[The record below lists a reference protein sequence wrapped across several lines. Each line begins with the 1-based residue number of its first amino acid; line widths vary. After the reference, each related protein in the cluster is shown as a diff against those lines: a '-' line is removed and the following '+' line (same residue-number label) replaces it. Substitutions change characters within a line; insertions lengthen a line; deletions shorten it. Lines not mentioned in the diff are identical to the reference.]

1 MTAQSALVAAV
12 QSLKAAG
19 VDDPARDARRL
30 LCHALDIDS
39 SRLTLALGEEMTK
52 DAKKLFGD
60 LITRRITREPVSQ
73 ILGYRDFYGQRFEV
87 TRDVLDPRPET
98 ETLVETVLGLD
109 FQTILDIGTGSG
121 CILLSLLATR
131 VGSTGMGVD
140 VSQSA
145 LTVAKRN
152 AQALG
157 LFERVEF
164 AHSNWFEAVEG
175 LFDVIVS
182 NPPYIDEKE
191 WETLE
196 PEPKDWEP
204 KLALTPGVDGLA
216 PYRVIAAVAPRHLTK
231 DGWLA
236 VEIGWRQ
243 GDAVKDIVED
253 SGFSDVRVIQDLGG
267 RDRVVA
273 GCFHA

>member
-1 MTAQSALVAAV
+1 MTAQLALVAAV

-204 KLALTPGVDGLA
+204 KFALTPGVDGLA

-243 GDAVKDIVED
+243 GDAVKDIFED

>member
-204 KLALTPGVDGLA
+204 KFALTPGVDGLA

-243 GDAVKDIVED
+243 GDAVKDIFED
-253 SGFSDVRVIQDLGG
+253 SGFSDVLVIQDLGG

>member
-131 VGSTGMGVD
+131 VGSTGIGVD

-152 AQALG
+152 AQTLG
-157 LFERVEF
+157 LLERVEF

-204 KLALTPGVDGLA
+204 KFALTPGVDGLA

-243 GDAVKDIVED
+243 GDAVKDIFED
-253 SGFSDVRVIQDLGG
+253 SGFSDVLVIQDLGG

>member
-12 QSLKAAG
+12 HSLKAAG

-109 FQTILDIGTGSG
+109 FQIILDIGTGSG

-157 LFERVEF
+157 LLERVEF

-243 GDAVKDIVED
+243 GDAVKDIFEN

>member
-19 VDDPARDARRL
+19 VDDPASDARRL

-131 VGSTGMGVD
+131 VGPTGMGVD

-204 KLALTPGVDGLA
+204 KFALTPGVDGLA

-243 GDAVKDIVED
+243 GDAVKDIFED
-253 SGFSDVRVIQDLGG
+253 SGFSDVLVIQDLGG

>member
-109 FQTILDIGTGSG
+109 FQIILDIGTGSG

-243 GDAVKDIVED
+243 GDAVKEIFED
-253 SGFSDVRVIQDLGG
+253 SGFSDVLVIQDLGG

>member
-131 VGSTGMGVD
+131 VGPTGMGVD

-204 KLALTPGVDGLA
+204 KFALTPGVDGLA

-243 GDAVKDIVED
+243 GDAVKDIFED
-253 SGFSDVRVIQDLGG
+253 SGFSDVLVIQDLGG

>member
-243 GDAVKDIVED
+243 GDAVKEIFED
-253 SGFSDVRVIQDLGG
+253 SGFSDVLVIQDLGG

>member
-204 KLALTPGVDGLA
+204 KFALTPGVDGLA

-243 GDAVKDIVED
+243 GDAVKEIFED
-253 SGFSDVRVIQDLGG
+253 SGFSDVLVIQDLGG

>member
-109 FQTILDIGTGSG
+109 FQIILDIGTGSG

-204 KLALTPGVDGLA
+204 KFALTPGVDGLA

-243 GDAVKDIVED
+243 GDAVKDIFED
-253 SGFSDVRVIQDLGG
+253 SGFSDVLVIQDLGG

>member
-131 VGSTGMGVD
+131 VGPTGMGVD

-243 GDAVKDIVED
+243 GDAVKDIFEN

>member
-131 VGSTGMGVD
+131 VGSTGIGVD

-152 AQALG
+152 AQTLG
-157 LFERVEF
+157 LLERVEF

-204 KLALTPGVDGLA
+204 KFALTPGVDGLA

-243 GDAVKDIVED
+243 GDAVKDIFED

>member
-12 QSLKAAG
+12 HSLKAAG

-204 KLALTPGVDGLA
+204 KFALTPGVDGLA

-243 GDAVKDIVED
+243 GDAVKDIFED

>member
-109 FQTILDIGTGSG
+109 FQIILDIGTGSG

-204 KLALTPGVDGLA
+204 KFALTPGVDGLA

-243 GDAVKDIVED
+243 GDAVKDIFED

>member
-204 KLALTPGVDGLA
+204 KFALTPGVDGLA

-243 GDAVKDIVED
+243 GDAVKDIFED

>member
-39 SRLTLALGEEMTK
+39 SRLTLALGEEMSK

-152 AQALG
+152 AQTLG
-157 LFERVEF
+157 LLERVEF

-204 KLALTPGVDGLA
+204 KFALTPGVDGLA

-243 GDAVKDIVED
+243 GDAVKDIFED
-253 SGFSDVRVIQDLGG
+253 SGFSDVLVIQDLGG

>member
-1 MTAQSALVAAV
+1 
-12 QSLKAAG
+12 
-19 VDDPARDARRL
+19 
-30 LCHALDIDS
+30 
-39 SRLTLALGEEMTK
+39 
-52 DAKKLFGD
+52 

-98 ETLVETVLGLD
+98 ETLVETVLGVD

-157 LFERVEF
+157 LLERVEF

-204 KLALTPGVDGLA
+204 KFALTPGVDGLA

-243 GDAVKDIVED
+243 GDAVKEIFED
-253 SGFSDVRVIQDLGG
+253 SGFSDVLVIQDLGG

>member
-12 QSLKAAG
+12 HSLKAAG

-109 FQTILDIGTGSG
+109 FQIILDIGTGSG

-243 GDAVKDIVED
+243 GDAVKDIFEN

>member
-1 MTAQSALVAAV
+1 MNAQSALVAAV

-204 KLALTPGVDGLA
+204 KFALTPGVDGLA

-243 GDAVKDIVED
+243 GDAVKDIFED
-253 SGFSDVRVIQDLGG
+253 SGFSDVLVIQDLGG

>member
-131 VGSTGMGVD
+131 VGSTGIGVD

-152 AQALG
+152 AQTLG
-157 LFERVEF
+157 LLERVEF

-204 KLALTPGVDGLA
+204 KFALTPGVDGLA

-243 GDAVKDIVED
+243 GDAVKEIFED
-253 SGFSDVRVIQDLGG
+253 SGFSDVLVIQDLGG

>member
-109 FQTILDIGTGSG
+109 FQIILDIGTGSG

-204 KLALTPGVDGLA
+204 KFALTPGVDGLA

-243 GDAVKDIVED
+243 GDAVKEIFED
-253 SGFSDVRVIQDLGG
+253 SGFSDVLVIQDLGG

>member
-12 QSLKAAG
+12 HSLKAAG

-204 KLALTPGVDGLA
+204 KFALTPGVDGLA

-243 GDAVKDIVED
+243 GDAVKEIFED
-253 SGFSDVRVIQDLGG
+253 SGFSDVLVIQDLGG